1 MNKYYKTYI
10 RINTPSYYNRY
21 GCGWDNQEQKEQ
33 FEKAV
38 QELINKLGYKLEE
51 KSTCRYRYGKNTDI
65 YFHPQEI
72 SGIIDAVELGRLLM
86 YIDNGLV
93 LIYNTDINKNNHTP
107 NEREVKEMKKD
118 INTIMK
124 ELAEMTA
131 MLEETSAIVES
142 LKDEVKA
149 YMTEQGVDEVVT
161 ENGEK
166 ATWREVISNR
176 FDSTAFK
183 KSEWGEL
190 YKEFT
195 KPTKSKRF
203 TFNA

>member
-1 MNKYYKTYI
+1 MHSDQRKGERKFPFFFYLKYVYAHCTKTAMNLPDILFKKMCIHILTNVYAHDKIVSSKT
-10 RINTPSYYNRY
+10 TTHQTK
-21 GCGWDNQEQKEQ
+21 G
-33 FEKAV
+33 V
-38 QELINKLGYKLEE
+38 NK
-51 KSTCRYRYGKNTDI
+51 
-65 YFHPQEI
+65 
-72 SGIIDAVELGRLLM
+72 
-86 YIDNGLV
+86 
-93 LIYNTDINKNNHTP
+93 
-107 NEREVKEMKKD
+107 MKKD
-118 INTIMK
+118 INAIMK

-131 MLEETSAIVES
+131 MLEETSAIVEG
-142 LKDEVKA
+142 LKDQVKE
-149 YMTEQGVDEVVT
+149 YMTEQGIDEVVT
-161 ENGEK
+161 ESGEK

>member
-1 MNKYYKTYI
+1 M
-10 RINTPSYYNRY
+10 
-21 GCGWDNQEQKEQ
+21 
-33 FEKAV
+33 
-38 QELINKLGYKLEE
+38 
-51 KSTCRYRYGKNTDI
+51 
-65 YFHPQEI
+65 
-72 SGIIDAVELGRLLM
+72 
-86 YIDNGLV
+86 
-93 LIYNTDINKNNHTP
+93 YNTDINKNNHTP

-131 MLEETSAIVES
+131 MLEETSAIVEG
-142 LKDEVKA
+142 LKDQVKE
-149 YMTEQGVDEVVT
+149 YMTEQGIDEVVT

-166 ATWREVISNR
+166 ATWREVISSR

-190 YKEFT
+190 YKEYC